1 MLFFGASK
9 KSTTTFTSG
18 KKKVRAK
25 SPSSAAR
32 KVFKS
37 VKGYKSKG
45 PRVISVKNSD
55 GKVFRYRVRLI
66 KLKKTVEIEGKSI
79 TYKYRIKVKALGKN
93 KKSPTKSTKSS
104 KSTKSTKSKTS
115 KSGKACKTCKS
126 KKCRSCSIRP
136 ASGAWY

>member
-66 KLKKTVEIEGKSI
+66 KLNKTVEIEGKSI
-79 TYKYRIKVKALGKN
+79 TYKYKIKVKALGKN
-93 KKSPTKSTKSS
+93 KKSPTKSTKS
-104 KSTKSTKSKTS
+104 TKSTTS